1 MDKALFGVLVFVGII
16 VMIVLF
22 VIFRFLYRIYRQIRD
37 AKRAVEDALGGGRS
51 DRTGRRAQQ
60 YHYADKRNQHR
71 SSETMNDAAQDD
83 QPRRTQTESGEVIID
98 HRSQSRENK
107 KIFSDDDGEYVDF
120 SES

>member
-1 MDKALFGVLVFVGII
+1 MDKAFFGVLVFVGII

-22 VIFRFLYRIYRQIRD
+22 VIFRFVYRIYRKIRD

-51 DRTGRRAQQ
+51 DHTGRRTQQ
-60 YHYADKRNQHR
+60 YYYADNGKQHR
-71 SSETMNDAAQDD
+71 SSGKTNDADQSG

>member
-1 MDKALFGVLVFVGII
+1 MDKAFFGVLVFVGII

-22 VIFRFLYRIYRQIRD
+22 VLFRFLYRIYRQIRD

-60 YHYADKRNQHR
+60 YHYGDNGRQQR
-71 SSETMNDAAQDD
+71 SSGPINDAAQNE
-83 QPRRTQTESGEVIID
+83 PRRTQTQSGEVIID
-98 HRSQSRENK
+98 HRDQSRENK